1 MSLKSKLKIENFGM
15 FAASVFYTLVGLL
28 CFMVLIIDERARA
41 PHIGI
46 MGILSLITAYG
57 LFEKRNWSLW
67 VVVALFFIGTT
78 FSAYTLYYTL
88 GEDLFINISAI
99 VYLIFTWV
107 FTTYVTAKRRTLEG

>member
-1 MSLKSKLKIENFGM
+1 MSLKSKLEIEDFGM

-57 LFEKRNWSLW
+57 LFKKRNWSLW

-88 GEDLFINISAI
+88 GKELFLGISVVA
-99 VYLIFTWV
+99 YLIFTWV
-107 FTTYVTAKRRTLEG
+107 FTIYVAAKRRTLEG

>member
-15 FAASVFYTLVGLL
+15 FAASVFYTLVGVL
-28 CFMVLIIDERARA
+28 CFTVLIIVDFRFV
-41 PHIGI
+41 HIGI

-57 LFEKRNWSLW
+57 LFKKRNWSLW

-88 GEDLFINISAI
+88 GGDLFINISAI